1 MAAKKPTTKIT
12 KKVVAPPKKPTFVQR
27 AMSWVRTLLAIGLTL
42 LVLWFV
48 APWAFAAWRAWA
60 AARAARAVLEQV
72 TA

>member
-1 MAAKKPTTKIT
+1 MAAKKPTTKT
-12 KKVVAPPKKPTFVQR
+12 VAPQKPKKPTFVQR

-48 APWAFAAWRAWA
+48 APWAFAAWRAWS
-60 AARAARAVLEQV
+60 AARAARAVVEQV

>member
-1 MAAKKPTTKIT
+1 MAAKKPIT
-12 KKVVAPPKKPTFVQR
+12 KTITPKKPKKPTFVQR

-60 AARAARAVLEQV
+60 AARAARAVVEQV

>member
-1 MAAKKPTTKIT
+1 MAAKKPTTK
-12 KKVVAPPKKPTFVQR
+12 KVVPQKFIQR
-27 AMSWVRTLLAIGLTL
+27 VMSWVRTLLAIGLTV

-60 AARAARAVLEQV
+60 AARAARAVVEQV